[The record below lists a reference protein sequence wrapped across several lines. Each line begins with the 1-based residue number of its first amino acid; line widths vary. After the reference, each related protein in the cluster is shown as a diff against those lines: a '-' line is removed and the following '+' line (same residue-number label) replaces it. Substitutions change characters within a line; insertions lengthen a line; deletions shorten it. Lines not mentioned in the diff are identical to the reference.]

1 VILPSNFFAIWTAFS
16 KACSEDSD
24 PSRGTKIF
32 SKSDMN
38 MQLYYSSELLD
49 MFLLTKKTM
58 KKGESNWRI
67 LEMSL
72 FLQRTAII

>member
-1 VILPSNFFAIWTAFS
+1 
-16 KACSEDSD
+16 
-24 PSRGTKIF
+24 
-32 SKSDMN
+32 MN